1 MEIDKKKLALRLG
14 QCESV
19 LAQER
24 VEHEIERREA
34 KEKNEQQVQLIKQLK
49 VQFRCV
55 RTIVRQ
61 SIAKIRGDPPSMALE
76 HHTAKKRMRVEAE
89 PPAEDEL
96 EPIDLEEL
104 IDSFLTPADQGSSS
118 ASV

>member
-1 MEIDKKKLALRLG
+1 
-14 QCESV
+14 
-19 LAQER
+19 
-24 VEHEIERREA
+24 
-34 KEKNEQQVQLIKQLK
+34 
-49 VQFRCV
+49 
-55 RTIVRQ
+55 
-61 SIAKIRGDPPSMALE
+61 MALE

-104 IDSFLTPADQGSSS
+104 LDSLLTAPSDQGSSS